1 MRLLTI
7 DSRLKFLDELVI
19 IGAIA
24 CAPVYG
30 FAIWAMWTHASYQM
44 HTLAKIDQSATETA
58 TTETIPA
65 TK

>member
-1 MRLLTI
+1 MRRIII
-7 DSRLKFLDELVI
+7 DSRLKLLDELII

-30 FAIWAMWTHASYQM
+30 FAIWAMWTHASYQL

-58 TTETIPA
+58 TTETVPA